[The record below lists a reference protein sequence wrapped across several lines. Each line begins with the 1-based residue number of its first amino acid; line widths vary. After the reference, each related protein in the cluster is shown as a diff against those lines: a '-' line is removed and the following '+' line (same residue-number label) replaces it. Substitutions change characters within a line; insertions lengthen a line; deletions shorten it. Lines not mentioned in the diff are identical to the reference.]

1 MQRRLTA
8 FSQTLVMGDHNQ
20 CRALFL
26 IELKEQVGDALTGAG
41 IQIAGRLVS
50 EKNVGLAG
58 ECTGYCYALLLS
70 AGQLRRVVGGSL
82 AQTYPVQQLSGA
94 LAGVLAVMQFEREH
108 DVFQRRQASE
118 QLEGLKDEAD
128 MLCAQRGSLILIEL
142 AQWLASQY
150 DLAGGRQIQPGEQ
163 AEEGRFARARGAD
176 NRHAATAF
184 DAQADIVENGQ
195 LCFRA
200 TDDFAKVAG
209 DYHAFGHGGCLMKLL
224 KKCLATCLFCLLAL
238 PAAAQNILIVGD
250 SISAAFGLEIEQGWV
265 PLLQERISDEGYP
278 HRVVNASVSGDTT
291 AGGHARLPK
300 LLEKHEPE
308 LVVIELGGND
318 GLRGLKPTEM
328 QQNLAAM
335 VDRSRDAGADVVL
348 LGMRIPPNYGVRYTQ
363 AFEQVFADI
372 HSDKDVPLMPF
383 FLADVAEVA
392 DLMQSDR
399 IHPTAQAQPILL
411 ENAWPLIKDWLDQQ

>member
-1 MQRRLTA
+1 
-8 FSQTLVMGDHNQ
+8 
-20 CRALFL
+20 
-26 IELKEQVGDALTGAG
+26 
-41 IQIAGRLVS
+41 
-50 EKNVGLAG
+50 
-58 ECTGYCYALLLS
+58 
-70 AGQLRRVVGGSL
+70 
-82 AQTYPVQQLSGA
+82 
-94 LAGVLAVMQFEREH
+94 
-108 DVFQRRQASE
+108 
-118 QLEGLKDEAD
+118 
-128 MLCAQRGSLILIEL
+128 
-142 AQWLASQY
+142 
-150 DLAGGRQIQPGEQ
+150 
-163 AEEGRFARARGAD
+163 
-176 NRHAATAF
+176 
-184 DAQADIVENGQ
+184 
-195 LCFRA
+195 
-200 TDDFAKVAG
+200 
-209 DYHAFGHGGCLMKLL
+209 MKLL

-250 SISAAFGLEIEQGWV
+250 SISAAFGLEIEKGWV
-265 PLLQERISDEGYP
+265 TLLQERLSEEGYP

-291 AGGHARLPK
+291 AGGHARLPQ

-335 VDRSRDAGADVVL
+335 VDRSREVGADVVL

-372 HSDKDVPLMPF
+372 NTDKDVPLMPF

-399 IHPTAQAQPILL
+399 IHPTAKAQPILL